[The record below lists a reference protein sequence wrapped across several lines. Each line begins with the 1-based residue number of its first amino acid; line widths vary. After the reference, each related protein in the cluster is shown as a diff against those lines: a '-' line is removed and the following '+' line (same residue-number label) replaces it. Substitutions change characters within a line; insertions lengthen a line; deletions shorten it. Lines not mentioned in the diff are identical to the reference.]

1 VKTSRTLTFGGFTAL
16 VSTTILGSATV
27 ASAANVDGCGLE
39 PDGGNLERNAGIC
52 ELTFDSRS
60 SGAWILPAGIAGLH
74 AVLVGA
80 GGGASYAQPN
90 TGYSGAGG
98 DVEFVDLTSYVP
110 DDAAEVSVGVGGESG
125 TPRGY
130 DGQLTYLR
138 MNGGS
143 TLNVDGGNAGD
154 NYPFGWGYCDVPF
167 IGYFGENVGAGAGD
181 PPIGGSCFGGGPGI
195 VPDTDS
201 DAPAIFDGFTT
212 ELGRGGGVFIDTTR
226 SLQIGEGANVFYDS
240 GNDATT
246 ADAAG
251 ADGVVIFRYTAS
263 DANNVSDSDSGSG
276 SGSGSRTGSTN
287 TLASTG
293 NDVPVAAAAL
303 TSVAIIAA
311 GVGAFAFGRRRS
323 RVSR

>member
-1 VKTSRTLTFGGFTAL
+1 
-16 VSTTILGSATV
+16 
-27 ASAANVDGCGLE
+27 
-39 PDGGNLERNAGIC
+39 
-52 ELTFDSRS
+52 
-60 SGAWILPAGIAGLH
+60 
-74 AVLVGA
+74 
-80 GGGASYAQPN
+80 
-90 TGYSGAGG
+90 
-98 DVEFVDLTSYVP
+98 
-110 DDAAEVSVGVGGESG
+110 
-125 TPRGY
+125 
-130 DGQLTYLR
+130 

-143 TLNVDGGNAGD
+143 TLNVDGGIAGD
-154 NYPFGWGYCDVPF
+154 TSGWGWGFCDGGYY
-167 IGYFGENVGAGAGD
+167 GYFGENIGAGVAD
-181 PPIGGSCFGGGPGI
+181 PAPSGGACVGGGPGI

-212 ELGRGGGVFIDTTR
+212 ELGRGGGVFFDTAR
-226 SLQIGEGANVFYDS
+226 SPQIGEGANVFYDS
-240 GNDATT
+240 GDDATT
-246 ADAAG
+246 ADASG

-263 DANNVSDSDSGSG
+263 DANNASDSDSGSG

>member
-1 VKTSRTLTFGGFTAL
+1 MKTSRTLTFGGFTAL

-39 PDGGNLERNAGIC
+39 PDGANLERNAGIC

-74 AVLVGA
+74 VVLVGA

-125 TPRGY
+125 TPFGR
-130 DGQLTYLR
+130 DGQPTSLR

-154 NYPFGWGYCDVPF
+154 SYPFGWGYCDVGYY
-167 IGYFGENVGAGAGD
+167 GYFGENVGAGDAGD
-181 PPIGGSCFGGGPGI
+181 PPIGGSCVGGGPGI

-226 SLQIGEGANVFYDS
+226 SLQIGEGANVFIDS

-263 DANNVSDSDSGSG
+263 DANNVADAGS
-276 SGSGSRTGSTN
+276 TGS
-287 TLASTG
+287 LAATG
-293 NDVPVAAAAL
+293 NDVPVNELTLASIAA
-303 TSVAIIAA
+303 IAA
-311 GVGAFAFGRRRS
+311 GIGASVLGRRRS
-323 RVSR
+323 QSSR

>member
-1 VKTSRTLTFGGFTAL
+1 
-16 VSTTILGSATV
+16 
-27 ASAANVDGCGLE
+27 
-39 PDGGNLERNAGIC
+39 
-52 ELTFDSRS
+52 
-60 SGAWILPAGIAGLH
+60 
-74 AVLVGA
+74 
-80 GGGASYAQPN
+80 
-90 TGYSGAGG
+90 
-98 DVEFVDLTSYVP
+98 
-110 DDAAEVSVGVGGESG
+110 
-125 TPRGY
+125 
-130 DGQLTYLR
+130 

-143 TLNVDGGNAGD
+143 TLNVDGGIAGD
-154 NYPFGWGYCDVPF
+154 NYPFGWGYCDVAF
-167 IGYFGENVGAGAGD
+167 IGYFGENVGAGDAGD

-263 DANNVSDSDSGSG
+263 DANNVSDSDSDSG

>member
-16 VSTTILGSATV
+16 VSTTILGSATG

-52 ELTFDSRS
+52 ELTFDSAGS
-60 SGAWILPAGIAGLH
+60 YAWILPAGIAGLH
-74 AVLVGA
+74 GVLVGA

-110 DDAAEVSVGVGGESG
+110 DDTAEVSVGAGGESG
-125 TPRGY
+125 TPFGY
-130 DGQLTYLR
+130 DGQPTSLR

-167 IGYFGENVGAGAGD
+167 IGYFGENVGAGDAGD

-201 DAPAIFDGFTT
+201 DAPAVFDGFTT

-263 DANNVSDSDSGSG
+263 DANNAADSSGGSNGSSGSLAN
-276 SGSGSRTGSTN
+276 TGNGVPVTAV
-287 TLASTG
+287 TLASIG
-293 NDVPVAAAAL
+293 L
-303 TSVAIIAA
+303 IAA
-311 GVGAFAFGRRRS
+311 GLGATIFARRRNA
-323 RVSR
+323 RA

>member
-1 VKTSRTLTFGGFTAL
+1 MKKSVALRISGFTAL
-16 VSTTILGSATV
+16 VSTSMLGSVTA
-27 ASAANVDGCGLE
+27 ANAANVDGCGLE
-39 PDGGNLERNAGIC
+39 PDGGTLERNAGIC
-52 ELTFDSRS
+52 ELTFDSAGS
-60 SGAWILPAGIAGLH
+60 HAWILPAGIAGLH
-74 AVLVGA
+74 VVLVGA
-80 GGGASYAQPN
+80 GGGAAYVQPN

-98 DVEFVDLTSYVP
+98 DVEFVDLTAFLP
-110 DDAAEVSVGVGGESG
+110 NGTAEVMVGEGGESG
-125 TPRGY
+125 TPNGY

-143 TLNVDGGNAGD
+143 TINVDGGIAGD
-154 NYPFGWGYCDVPF
+154 TSSWGWGFCDG
-167 IGYFGENVGAGAGD
+167 GYFGENIGAGVAD
-181 PPIGGSCFGGGPGI
+181 PAPSGGACVGGGPGI

-212 ELGRGGGVFIDTTR
+212 ELGRGGGVFFDTAR
-226 SLQIGEGANVFYDS
+226 SPQIGEGANVFYDS
-240 GNDATT
+240 GDDATT
-246 ADAAG
+246 ADASG

-263 DANNVSDSDSGSG
+263 DANNASDSGSG
-276 SGSGSRTGSTN
+276 SGSGSRTSSTN

-303 TSVAIIAA
+303 TSVAVIAA